1 MASAPVPA
9 SIGRFKIR
17 RLLGEGA
24 QGRVYLAD
32 DSHLGRPVAIKT
44 LLVNPGNRHATE
56 RWLSNE
62 ARTIAR
68 LNHPNIVTL
77 HDAGDDGGTPYLV
90 LEYVEGQTLDAL
102 CRESSRLPLHR
113 AVEVVLQVLDG
124 IAYAHANQVLHRDL
138 KPGNVMIDSSGTV
151 RIMDYGIALNTAS
164 GAREQ
169 GFVGTPLYAAPEYV
183 REGRYLPQS
192 DLYSTAAILY
202 ELLTGRTVVEGNTLS
217 EVLARVAAGEVARPS
232 RLNPEVDEKLDAV
245 VLRALARKP
254 EERYT
259 SAQEMAAALREY
271 LKPAAQAATPTGA
284 DSATIEFLLRRM
296 QHKKDFPAL
305 AETMRTINRIAA
317 SNQESAST
325 LAAVVLKDI
334 ALTSKLL
341 RVVNSAVYGQGGR
354 VNTISRAVVILGFET
369 VRSIAVTLLFL
380 NHMQNQAQAQLL
392 QDELVGSLLAGALT
406 REIIGSDVPRDQE
419 TAYICGVY
427 QGLGRLLAYYYFYDE
442 AIEVRRRVEQQGETE
457 SQAARAVL
465 GVTYEQ
471 LGLEIARTWNFPVH
485 LTDSLRKLDGREP
498 PVPKT
503 PAQRMWVAANLAEEI
518 REVALRAPAEEK
530 DARLQAIAQRFE
542 KALPVSESRLK
553 TVAQIAVKAIVSDAQ
568 SLNVNLKKS
577 RLMQNVQAW
586 SAVTPAGNAAGAEPG
601 AGRPVGGDTDDKLE
615 FVKTVS
621 LDERETQTLAE
632 AGTAPEPVDTE
643 TALTAGIQDIT
654 ATLVSEFR
662 LNDLLYMVIETMYS
676 SMGFSRVL
684 LAVRNMRAPVIE
696 GRYGLGAD
704 IDRLMKTFS
713 MPLNGPADLFSV
725 ALQHNRDI
733 LITDA
738 SQANVQGRLPPWYR
752 GAINAPSFALFPV
765 VVDKKPFG
773 IFYAD
778 QMEPNRLRIDKK
790 EANLLATLRNQAVLA
805 IRQSASGR

>member
-9 SIGRFKIR
+9 SIGRFKVR

-32 DSHLGRPVAIKT
+32 DPHLGRPVAIKT

-77 HDAGDDGGTPYLV
+77 HDAGDNVGTPYLV
-90 LEYVEGQTLDAL
+90 LEYVEGQTLDVL
-102 CRESSRLPLHR
+102 CRETGRLPLHR

-124 IAYAHANQVLHRDL
+124 VAYAHANQVLHRDL

-151 RIMDYGIALNTAS
+151 RIMDYGIALNNAN
-164 GAREQ
+164 GAREK

-183 REGRYLPQS
+183 REGQYLPQS

-217 EVLARVAAGEVARPS
+217 EVMARVAAGEIARPS

-245 VLRALARKP
+245 VLRALARKS
-254 EERYT
+254 EERYA

-271 LKPAAQAATPTGA
+271 LKPATQAAASSGA

-325 LAAVVLKDI
+325 LAAVILKDI

-341 RVVNSAVYGQGGR
+341 RVVNSAMYGQSGR

-406 REIIGSDVPRDQE
+406 REIIASDVPRDQE

-442 AIEVRRRVEQQGETE
+442 AIEIRRRVEQQGETE

-465 GVTYEQ
+465 GVTHEQ
-471 LGLEIARTWNFPVH
+471 LGLEIARSWNFPVH
-485 LTDSLRKLDGREP
+485 LTDSLRKLDGQEP

-503 PAQRMWVAANLAEEI
+503 LAQRMWVAANLADEI
-518 REVALRAPAEEK
+518 RDVALRAPADEK
-530 DARLQAIAQRFE
+530 DARLRAIAQRFG
-542 KALPVSESRLK
+542 KALPINENRLK
-553 TVAQIAVKAIVSDAQ
+553 AVAQSAVKAIVNDAQ
-568 SLNVNLKKS
+568 SLNINLKQS
-577 RLMQNVQAW
+577 RVMQSVQLWNA
-586 SAVTPAGNAAGAEPG
+586 PAAGTAGAERG
-601 AGRPVGGDTDDKLE
+601 AARPVGSDTDDKVE

-632 AGTAPEPVDTE
+632 ASTAPEPVDTE

-662 LNDLLYMVIETMYS
+662 LNDLLYMVIETMYR

-684 LAVRNMRAPVIE
+684 LAVRNVRTPVIE
-696 GRYGLGAD
+696 GRYGLGTD

-738 SQANVQGRLPPWYR
+738 GQANVQGRLPAWYR
-752 GAINAPSFALFPV
+752 RDINAPSFALFPV

-778 QMEPNRLRIDKK
+778 QLEPNRLKIDKK

-805 IRQSASGR
+805 IRQSAAGR

>member
-9 SIGRFKIR
+9 SIGRFRIR

-24 QGRVYLAD
+24 QGRVYLAED
-32 DSHLGRPVAIKT
+32 PHLGRPVAIKT
-44 LLVNPGNRHATE
+44 LLVKPDDRRATE
-56 RWLSNE
+56 HWLANE

-77 HDAGDDGGTPYLV
+77 HDAGDNGGTPYLV
-90 LEYVEGQTLDAL
+90 LEYVEGQTLDVL
-102 CRESSRLPLHR
+102 CRDSGRLPLHR
-113 AVEVVLQVLDG
+113 AVETVLQVLDG
-124 IAYAHANQVLHRDL
+124 VSYAHVNQVLHRDL
-138 KPGNVMIDSSGTV
+138 KPGNVMIDSSGMV

-164 GAREQ
+164 AVREQ

-192 DLYSTAAILY
+192 DVYSTAAILY
-202 ELLTGRTVVEGNTLS
+202 QLLTGRTVVEGDNLS
-217 EVLARVAAGEVARPS
+217 EVLARVAAGEIARPS
-232 RLNPEVDEKLDAV
+232 RLNPEVDEKLDAI

-254 EERYT
+254 EDRYG
-259 SAQEMAAALREY
+259 SAQEMAAALRAY
-271 LKPAAQAATPTGA
+271 LQPAAAVSSGA
-284 DSATIEFLLRRM
+284 DSATVEFLLRRM

-325 LAAVVLKDI
+325 LAAVILKDI

-341 RVVNSAVYGQGGR
+341 RVVNSALYGQAGR

-406 REIIGSDVPRDQE
+406 REIIGSDVPREQE

-442 AIEVRRRVEQQGETE
+442 AIEIRRRVEQQGETE

-471 LGLEIARTWNFPVH
+471 LGLEIARSWNFPVH
-485 LTDSLRKLDGREP
+485 LTDSLRNLDGQEP

-503 PAQRMWVAANLAEEI
+503 PAQRLWVAANLAEEI
-518 REVALRAPAEEK
+518 RDVALRAPAEEK
-530 DARLQAIAQRFE
+530 DARLKAIAQRFG
-542 KALPVSESRLK
+542 KALPVNENRLK
-553 TVAQIAVKAIVSDAQ
+553 TVTQNAVKAIVNDAQ
-568 SLNVNLKKS
+568 SLNINLKQS
-577 RLMQNVQAW
+577 RAMQSVQSW
-586 SAVTPAGNAAGAEPG
+586 SAPPGGKAGAEGG
-601 AGRPVGGDTDDKLE
+601 ARPAGGDTADKLE

-621 LDERETQTLAE
+621 LDEGETQAIADTGA
-632 AGTAPEPVDTE
+632 AQGPVDTE

-662 LNDLLYMVIETMYS
+662 LNDLLYMVIETMYR

-684 LAVRNMRAPVIE
+684 LAVRNVRAPVIE

-704 IDRLMKTFS
+704 IERLMKVFS
-713 MPLNGPADLFSV
+713 MPLNGPADLFAA

-738 SQANVQGRLPPWYR
+738 GQANVQGRLPAWYR
-752 GAINAPSFALFPV
+752 RDINAPSFALFPV

-778 QMEPNRLRIDKK
+778 QLEPNRLRIDKK
-790 EANLLATLRNQAVLA
+790 EANLLATLRNQAVLG
-805 IRQSASGR
+805 IRQSAAGR